1 MIQLNSHELKLLV
14 NECRE
19 KVVDSY
25 IRNVYQITPKAL
37 AFKLYKPGGQ
47 TGELWAVAGYAVFY
61 ASKTVS
67 KQPTPSKPVVELRK
81 QLVGKKITGISQVE
95 GERIIAIAVD
105 GQTLYV
111 ECLPPGNI
119 VLVKDGRIS
128 WLLEKFESKDRVLKV
143 GESYVFPPSKGLRDL
158 TVFSENWLKDL
169 PRRASVVSVV
179 SRDLGLGGKFGEEIV
194 FRAGIDKST
203 KLSEI
208 NTEQMKKLAAAVD
221 EVLDEI
227 NTPTP
232 RVYRKNGDLVPSAFE
247 LKTLQTAS
255 YTKTETFG
263 EAVQYAYLM
272 GLEADKQ
279 RAFEREKAE
288 ISGKL
293 RRDMENRLYALQNVE
308 KKTAEVQSFLDKI
321 LKVSPLIEIVWN
333 EPNTVERIAA
343 ETGLEVELVNDRLAI
358 RSAEQELVFRKGSS
372 LYKELGRLYD
382 ELKTLRKTA
391 QKLGEEVA
399 AIKKEI
405 ESVESR
411 VFEAKADALVLVK
424 VEKKRRPFRE
434 FVTSGGYRLL
444 MGKDART
451 NEALLKKHLDKD
463 DLVLHAEITGSPATV
478 IKNGSSA
485 PTSDVEE
492 AAQATACY
500 SRAWREKF
508 GNVSVYAV
516 KADQISFSPPS
527 GQFLPK
533 GSFMVYGRKT
543 YFVSELRL
551 AVVYA
556 EDVPQVV
563 PYLTALRKGQRFIE
577 IRPGDTAAD
586 VASRVILEKLN
597 VEVSPENLQ
606 LLSSQIPFGRC
617 MVLDNLING

>member
-14 NECRE
+14 DECQE

-67 KQPTPSKPVVELRK
+67 KQPIPSKTVVELRK
-81 QLVGKKITGISQVE
+81 QLVGKKISDISQVE
-95 GERIIAIAVD
+95 GERIVAIAVD

-128 WLLEKFESKDRVLKV
+128 WLLEKFESKDRILKL
-143 GESYVFPPSKGLRDL
+143 GEYYRLPPSRPSTELKAILESL
-158 TVFSENWLKDL
+158 LKDF
-169 PRRASVVSVV
+169 PRKASVVSVV
-179 SRDLGLGGKFGEEIV
+179 SRELGLGGKFGEEIV
-194 FRAGIDKST
+194 HRAGLDKST
-203 KLSEI
+203 KVSEL
-208 NTEQMKKLAAAVD
+208 NMEQVKKLAAAVE

-227 NTPTP
+227 STPSP
-232 RVYRKNGDLVPSAFE
+232 RVYRKKDYFVPSAFE
-247 LKTLQTAS
+247 LKTLQTTS
-255 YTKTETFG
+255 STETETFG
-263 EAVQYAYLM
+263 EAVQLAYLI
-272 GLEADKQ
+272 GLETDRQK
-279 RAFEREKAE
+279 AFEKEKE
-288 ISGKL
+288 ELLEKL
-293 RRDMENRLYALQNVE
+293 RREMENRLYVLQNIE
-308 KKTAEVQSFLDKI
+308 KRAADVQSFLDKV
-321 LKVSPLIEIVWN
+321 LQVSPMVEQVWN
-333 EPNTVERIAA
+333 TPNMVEKIAV
-343 ETGLEVELVNDRLAI
+343 ETGLGVELVNNRLVI

-391 QKLGEEVA
+391 QKLGEEAA
-399 AIKKEI
+399 AIKKEV

-411 VFEAKADALVLVK
+411 VFEAKAGQLDLVK

-434 FVTSGGYRLL
+434 FMTSGGYKVL

-451 NEALLKKHLDKD
+451 NEVLLKRHLDKE
-463 DLVLHAEITGSPATV
+463 DLVLHAEIPGSPATV
-478 IKNGSSA
+478 VKNGSSA
-485 PTSDVEE
+485 PTNDVEE
-492 AAQATACY
+492 AAQMTACY

-543 YFVSELRL
+543 YYVSELRL
-551 AVVYA
+551 AAVYA
-556 EDVPQVV
+556 EGGPQVV
-563 PYLTALRKGQRFIE
+563 PYLTASRKAQRFVE
-577 IRPGDTAAD
+577 IRPGDTAAA
-586 VASRVILEKLN
+586 VASKMILEKLK
-597 VEVSPENLQ
+597 VLVSPENLQ
-606 LLSSQIPFGRC
+606 LLSSQIPFGKC
-617 MVLDNLING
+617 SVLDNLING